1 MNKVLKEKIKQV
13 IVLLIIVIAFGITL
27 SIMFKYKTEGE
38 SKLPFNLS
46 KIMIVSSAE
55 AESKDENPNN
65 NKWNL
70 DINQYNDIYI
80 EISKN
85 EDYSASAYSGGSQYT
100 YIKSVKIENINI
112 SKPNKGTIY
121 KYMPYSQENKL
132 FSYEDNYEITDSLT
146 FQGAETNNTKQ
157 LQISNQGGTVL
168 FRIVNKDVYEFVS
181 DGDDEISYDGTLLEK
196 TGVTL
201 DDIKVSV
208 SFDLVIET
216 DKTTYRGKINFI
228 LPCGNIQTEGV
239 SQQVITDFSN
249 VVFKRE

>member
-13 IVLLIIVIAFGITL
+13 IVLLIIVITFGITL

-38 SKLPFNLS
+38 NKLPFNLS

-55 AESKDENPNN
+55 AESKEENPNN

-80 EISKN
+80 EIAKN
-85 EDYSASAYSGGSQYT
+85 EEYSTFAYGSNSQYT

-112 SKPNKGTIY
+112 STPKKGTIY

-132 FSYEDNYEITDSLT
+132 FSYEDNYEIKDSLT
-146 FQGAETNNTKQ
+146 FNGAEANNTKQ

-168 FRIVNKDVYEFVS
+168 FRIVNKDVSEFVS
-181 DGDDEISYDGTLLEK
+181 DGDDEISYDGTLLSK

-201 DDIKVSV
+201 EDVKVNV
-208 SFDLVIET
+208 SFDIVIET
-216 DKTTYRGKINFI
+216 DKTTYRGKISFV
-228 LPCGNIQTEGV
+228 LPCGSIETDGV

>member
-112 SKPNKGTIY
+112 CHIVKKTNYFPMKTIM
-121 KYMPYSQENKL
+121 K
-132 FSYEDNYEITDSLT
+132 
-146 FQGAETNNTKQ
+146 
-157 LQISNQGGTVL
+157 
-168 FRIVNKDVYEFVS
+168 
-181 DGDDEISYDGTLLEK
+181 
-196 TGVTL
+196 
-201 DDIKVSV
+201 
-208 SFDLVIET
+208 
-216 DKTTYRGKINFI
+216 
-228 LPCGNIQTEGV
+228 
-239 SQQVITDFSN
+239 
-249 VVFKRE
+249 